1 MGGGEQG
8 RASEGGGGQGR
19 VVDGGEG
26 CGRLG
31 ENPRKLNFGMQT
43 LHPLSQ

>member
-8 RASEGGGGQGR
+8 RASEGGGGHGR

-26 CGRLG
+26 CWRLG

-43 LHPLSQ
+43 